1 MYMVFGIVVGLV
13 VLCFAI
19 GWLIPLIVGI
29 VKLRRGQRQIGI
41 ALTIT
46 GGIWGLAA
54 VGLIALAAFLGRG
67 QMFDYQ
73 VKDFEPSKYEGLVG
87 RIVVPCDG
95 EVELFLSGDG
105 DEQLRL
111 KVGDQSA
118 QAPAKRLRLESY
130 TISAT
135 ADDGSRWKL
144 YSHFYG
150 REQSITVEPNADV
163 KLKIGPP
170 FRAKLDVDLSNNRAN
185 IGLSVSDTAGGDCSL
200 FRMDSDAPVGF
211 VALTRSGD
219 KLWEGKLESG

>member
-73 VKDFEPSKYEGLVG
+73 VKDFEPSKYEGQVG
-87 RIVVPCDG
+87 RIVVLCDG
-95 EVELFLSGDG
+95 EVELFVSGEG

-111 KVGDQSA
+111 KVSDQTA
-118 QAPAKRLRLESY
+118 QAPAKRLRIDSY
-130 TISAT
+130 TVRED

-144 YSHFYG
+144 YGHFYG
-150 REQSITVEPNADV
+150 REKRLTVESDADV
-163 KLKIGPP
+163 KLEIGPP
-170 FRAKLDVDLSNNRAN
+170 LKAKLDVGLSKNRAN
-185 IGLSVSDTAGGDCSL
+185 IGLSISDTAGGYCWL
-200 FRMDSDAPVGF
+200 HRADSDATVRF
-211 VALTRSGD
+211 VALSRSGE
-219 KLWEGKLESG
+219 KLWEGTLEPG